1 MNTAEYLGHRHQG
14 NDMRKITQG
23 LVLGALFVV
32 AAIVSVNA
40 QQDPKRDEVRRERMN
55 KMDKVRTS
63 RSRGSAAYKS
73 R

>member
-1 MNTAEYLGHRHQG
+1 
-14 NDMRKITQG
+14 MRKIAQG

-55 KMDKVRTS
+55 KINKV
-63 RSRGSAAYKS
+63 
-73 R
+73 